1 MVMILF
7 VVSCQTAPLQEEMSI
22 VQDTLYIED
31 STQTDT
37 VQTVY
42 MNEEDIVENKMSD
55 TVIYMDTMSVSVEIK
70 RNIQII
76 KKQQKELDSLLNEAK
91 K

>member
-1 MVMILF
+1 MLLF
-7 VVSCQTAPLQEEMSI
+7 IVSCQTAPLQEEMLS

-42 MNEEDIVENKMSD
+42 MDEEDIVENKMSD

-76 KKQQKELDSLLNEAK
+76 KKQQKELDSLLSEAK